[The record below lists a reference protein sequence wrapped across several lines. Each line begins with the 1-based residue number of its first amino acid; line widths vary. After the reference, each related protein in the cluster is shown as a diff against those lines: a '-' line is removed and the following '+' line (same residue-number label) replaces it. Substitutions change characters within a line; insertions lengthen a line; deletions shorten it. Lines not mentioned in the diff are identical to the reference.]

1 MAGEAGEAG
10 AASRWLGCPSLRA
23 PAFEGYGGGGGGSGR
38 GWELG

>member
-10 AASRWLGCPSLRA
+10 AASRWRDCPSLRA